1 MSKHSPSHKFDLHR
15 VSDHTEAK
23 RLLSIIWNI
32 HFKRSFGT
40 GRRGPKPK
48 SPARQQFNVVMLNL
62 YAAWK
67 IDPKLPLAVE
77 MGDASFKPGSRYN
90 ALHLSKLV
98 PQLIRHLDE
107 EGLIKRKR
115 GSQWSGLTRITPTE
129 ELINQFR
136 QAGLNIEDI
145 VVSPRRESII
155 LRRGKD
161 DEDETTKDI
170 DYKTE
175 PRWITKARQDLRKYN
190 KLLEASHIGLPHL
203 TEHFLLKK
211 DGTRIF
217 ITSHH
222 RFVRRVFSRGSW
234 DYGGRYYG
242 GWWQGISKELRE
254 RIFIN
259 GNPTGE
265 VDYKSIHP
273 HLLYARTGSTPNRE
287 DIYSIDLTW
296 SNTSS
301 QQLRAWVKQLVLVA
315 INASS
320 EKKAYAAFRYDQ
332 PTGTRGKRLK
342 DKQLAELLNTFKQE
356 NKAISKYLC
365 SDQGISL
372 MAEDSRIA
380 TYVINKMTKNNIP
393 VLCVHD
399 SFVIDIENI
408 FFLKQVMME
417 AAAEITGRDIPQDLY
432 DDYLPTDDDGNKVKA
447 VYLKSV
453 QPQTTQYKLGLE
465 YWKKTRAGQIS

>member
-1 MSKHSPSHKFDLHR
+1 LDNEGKTR
-15 VSDHTEAK
+15 
-23 RLLSIIWNI
+23 
-32 HFKRSFGT
+32 FK
-40 GRRGPKPK
+40 KI
-48 SPARQQFNVVMLNL
+48 QQ
-62 YAAWK
+62 A
-67 IDPKLPLAVE
+67 P
-77 MGDASFKPGSRYN
+77 
-90 ALHLSKLV
+90 
-98 PQLIRHLDE
+98 
-107 EGLIKRKR
+107 
-115 GSQWSGLTRITPTE
+115 
-129 ELINQFR
+129 
-136 QAGLNIEDI
+136 
-145 VVSPRRESII
+145 
-155 LRRGKD
+155 
-161 DEDETTKDI
+161 
-170 DYKTE
+170 
-175 PRWITKARQDLRKYN
+175 
-190 KLLEASHIGLPHL
+190 EASHVGLPHL

-211 DGTRIF
+211 DGSRTF

-222 RFVRRVFSRGSW
+222 RFVRRVFSRGNW
-234 DYGGRYYG
+234 KYGGRYYG
-242 GWWQGISKELRE
+242 GWWQQLSKELRE

-259 GNPTGE
+259 GKPTGE

-273 HLLYARTGSTPNRE
+273 HLLYAKAGSTPNRE

-408 FFLKQVMME
+408 FFLKKVMME
-417 AAAEITGRDIPQDLY
+417 AAAEVTGRDIPQDLY

>member
-1 MSKHSPSHKFDLHR
+1 
-15 VSDHTEAK
+15 
-23 RLLSIIWNI
+23 
-32 HFKRSFGT
+32 
-40 GRRGPKPK
+40 
-48 SPARQQFNVVMLNL
+48 MLNL

-67 IDPKLPLAVE
+67 IDPNIPVAISTAN
-77 MGDASFKPGSRYN
+77 DSYKPGSRYN
-90 ALHLSKLV
+90 ALHLSKLL
-98 PQLIRHLDE
+98 PQLVHHLRE
-107 EGLIKRKR
+107 EELITFKR
-115 GSQWSGLTRITPTE
+115 GSELGGISRIRPTQ
-129 ELINQFR
+129 ELIELFGET
-136 QAGLNIEDI
+136 GLNLQDI

-175 PRWITKARQDLRKYN
+175 PRWITKARQGLRKYN

-211 DGTRIF
+211 DGSRIF

-234 DYGGRYYG
+234 KYGGRYYG
-242 GWWQGISKELRE
+242 GWWQQLPKELRE

-259 GNPTGE
+259 GKPTGE

-296 SNTSS
+296 ADTSP

-365 SDQGISL
+365 SDQDISL

-380 TYVINKMTKNNIP
+380 TYVINKMTKNNIA

-399 SFVIDIENI
+399 SFVSDIENI
-408 FFLKQVMME
+408 FFLKKVMME

>member
-1 MSKHSPSHKFDLHR
+1 
-15 VSDHTEAK
+15 
-23 RLLSIIWNI
+23 
-32 HFKRSFGT
+32 
-40 GRRGPKPK
+40 
-48 SPARQQFNVVMLNL
+48 MLNL

-67 IDPKLPLAVE
+67 IDPNIPIAISTANDSYKV
-77 MGDASFKPGSRYN
+77 GSRYN
-90 ALHLSKLV
+90 ALHLSKLL
-98 PQLIRHLDE
+98 PQLVHHLHE
-107 EGLIKRKR
+107 EELITFKR
-115 GSQWSGLTRITPTE
+115 GSELGGISRIKPTQD
-129 ELINQFR
+129 LIKLF
-136 QAGLNIEDI
+136 GKTDLNLQDI

-211 DGTRIF
+211 DSSRIF

-234 DYGGRYYG
+234 KYGGRYYG
-242 GWWQGISKELRE
+242 GWWQGLSKELRE

-259 GNPTGE
+259 GKPTVE
-265 VDYKSIHP
+265 LDYKSIHP
-273 HLLYARTGSTPNRE
+273 HLLYAKAGSTPNRE
-287 DIYSIDLTW
+287 DIYSIDLMW

-332 PTGTRGKRLK
+332 PTGTRGKRLQ
-342 DKQLAELLNTFKQE
+342 DKQLAELLNAFKAE
-356 NKAISKYLC
+356 NKPISKYLC
-365 SDQGISL
+365 SDQGITL
-372 MAEDSRIA
+372 MTEDSRIA
-380 TYVINKMTKNNIP
+380 NYVINKMTKNNIA

-399 SFVIDIENI
+399 SFITEVENMFI
-408 FFLKQVMME
+408 LKKMMMDAVNE
-417 AAAEITGRDIPQDLY
+417 VAGRLIPIDLY

-465 YWKKTRAGQIS
+465 YWKKTRANRIS

>member
-1 MSKHSPSHKFDLHR
+1 
-15 VSDHTEAK
+15 
-23 RLLSIIWNI
+23 
-32 HFKRSFGT
+32 
-40 GRRGPKPK
+40 
-48 SPARQQFNVVMLNL
+48 
-62 YAAWK
+62 
-67 IDPKLPLAVE
+67 VE
-77 MGDASFKPGSRYN
+77 
-90 ALHLSKLV
+90 L
-98 PQLIRHLDE
+98 
-107 EGLIKRKR
+107 
-115 GSQWSGLTRITPTE
+115 
-129 ELINQFR
+129 
-136 QAGLNIEDI
+136 
-145 VVSPRRESII
+145 
-155 LRRGKD
+155 
-161 DEDETTKDI
+161 
-170 DYKTE
+170 
-175 PRWITKARQDLRKYN
+175 
-190 KLLEASHIGLPHL
+190 
-203 TEHFLLKK
+203 
-211 DGTRIF
+211 
-217 ITSHH
+217 
-222 RFVRRVFSRGSW
+222 
-234 DYGGRYYG
+234 
-242 GWWQGISKELRE
+242 
-254 RIFIN
+254 
-259 GNPTGE
+259 
-265 VDYKSIHP
+265 DYKSIHP
-273 HLLYARTGSTPNRE
+273 HLLYAKAGSTPNRE